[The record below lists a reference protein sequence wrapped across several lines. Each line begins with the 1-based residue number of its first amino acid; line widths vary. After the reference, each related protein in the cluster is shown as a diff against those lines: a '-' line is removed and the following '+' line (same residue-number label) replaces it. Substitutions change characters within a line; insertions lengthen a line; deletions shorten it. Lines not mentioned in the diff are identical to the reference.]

1 MTQAISQL
9 PARQQLS
16 LRLALALGSILA
28 VLAILVLLTTSSLR
42 FAINAGALYEYDFDQ
57 YDISLRTGI
66 PRPELTRI
74 GAEIR
79 DYFNNDEVFID
90 PRATIYGEERQLF
103 TQREI
108 IHMKDVKSLIQK
120 VYLLQWISLGYLLGY
135 AALYAAFRRGAA
147 LPLLARRAL
156 WGGGGTLAAILAI
169 GLVSLVA
176 FDALFLKFHQLGFSN
191 DFWQLDPRVHN
202 LIAMFP
208 ESFFLDATIFVALMT
223 IGQALLLVAV
233 GGGYPWLRRRGR
245 QGDEERAEALTPG
258 LESQAT
264 TP

>member
-1 MTQAISQL
+1 MTEAISQS

-28 VLAILVLLTTSSLR
+28 VLAILVLLTTSSVR

-57 YDISLRTGI
+57 YDIRLRTGI
-66 PRPELTRI
+66 PSPELTRI

-79 DYFNNDEVFID
+79 DYFNNDEEFID

-108 IHMKDVKSLIQK
+108 IHIKDVKDLIQR
-120 VYLLQWISLGYLLGY
+120 VYLLQWISLGFLLGY
-135 AALYAAFRRGAA
+135 AALYGAFRRRAA
-147 LPLLARRAL
+147 LPLLARRVL

-169 GLVSLVA
+169 GLVALVG
-176 FDALFLKFHQLGFSN
+176 FDTLFLKFHQLGFSN
-191 DFWQLDPRVHN
+191 DFWQLDPRIHN

-208 ESFFLDATIFVALMT
+208 QSFFLDATIFVALMT
-223 IGQALLLVAV
+223 IGQALLLVTV
-233 GGGYPWLRRRGR
+233 GGGYLWLRRRGL
-245 QGDEERAEALTPG
+245 QGDEGRAEALSPG
-258 LESQAT
+258 PKSQVAT
-264 TP
+264 S

>member
-1 MTQAISQL
+1 MQE
-9 PARQQLS
+9 S
-16 LRLALALGSILA
+16 LRVALALGSILA
-28 VLAILVLLTTSSLR
+28 VLAIPVLLTTSSLR

-79 DYFNNDEVFID
+79 DYFNNDEEFID

-108 IHMKDVKSLIQK
+108 IHMKDVKGLVRG

-135 AALYAAFRRGAA
+135 AALYATLRRGAA

-156 WGGGGTLAAILAI
+156 WGGGGTLVAILAI
-169 GLVSLVA
+169 GLVSLVG
-176 FDALFLKFHQLGFSN
+176 FDALFLKFHQIGFSN
-191 DFWQLDPRVHN
+191 DFWQLDPRVHK

-208 ESFFLDATIFVALMT
+208 QSFFLDATIFVALMT
-223 IGQALLLVAV
+223 IGQALLLVTA
-233 GGGYPWLRRRGR
+233 GGGYLWLRRRGR
-245 QGDEERAEALTPG
+245 ERARRKSEEGASL
-258 LESQAT
+258 LESQASL
-264 TP
+264 P